1 MIAPFLLMSCS
12 NPFQETKPVSSPF
25 IGSGTTQEA
34 KIETNTGSTLSGS
47 TTESQDVASTA
58 LSWINIADNSGSG
71 YSRYIL
77 EDGKIIEL
85 IGIGEDKEVVAW
97 ADVATFQIVP
107 GTIYARDK
115 NNLYADREVLT
126 NFDRQTFEVLNIHY
140 VKDKN
145 GIYYYNYKNVIP
157 LVGVDTASFHVFDL
171 FFAKDKKNVYLRSKI
186 FEWVDPTTFTA
197 SDWFGHDKN
206 AVYDADGKKID
217 IISDPAS
224 FEGLPPES
232 WKGWQDGCSYLKD
245 KNNVYIFGDE
255 GAYKI
260 LEGADAGTFERIS
273 STPYYGKD
281 RTSVYFCANKIQWAD
296 PQTFTIDKSGEAKD
310 KNRIYD
316 YSGKPLD
323 IRSSIDIASFE
334 RMWNWYAKDK
344 NNVYCGTDTNYNI
357 IPWADPQTFQD
368 LEEMIPYEHS
378 NGGMDQTKVA
388 KDKNHYYNGACQVA
402 P

>member
-12 NPFQETKPVSSPF
+12 NPFQETKLSPSPIESWVPQEVKVETSTGHALSGAISSQSLPWIDITDKAHVLVSSW
-25 IGSGTTQEA
+25 T
-34 KIETNTGSTLSGS
+34 
-47 TTESQDVASTA
+47 
-58 LSWINIADNSGSG
+58 SW
-71 YSRYIL
+71 YFL
-77 EDGKIIEL
+77 EDGKVITL
-85 IGIGEDKEVVAW
+85 VGIGDKVSVAW
-97 ADVATFQIVP
+97 ADVATFQIAP
-107 GTIYARDK
+107 GTPYARDK
-115 NNLYADREVLT
+115 NSLYLMGEVLT
-126 NFDRQTFEVLNIHY
+126 NFDRPTFEVLNWNY
-140 VKDKN
+140 AKDKN
-145 GIYYYNYKNVIP
+145 GIYYFDYKNGIP
-157 LVGVDTASFHVFDL
+157 LIGVDASSFHVFDL

-245 KNNVYIFGDE
+245 KNNVYVFGDE
-255 GAYKI
+255 GVYKI
-260 LEGADAGTFERIS
+260 LAGADADTFERINN
-273 STPYYGKD
+273 TPYYGKD

-296 PQTFTIDKSGEAKD
+296 PQTFTIDKNGEPKD

-323 IRSSIDIASFE
+323 IRTSIDIASFE
-334 RMWNWYAKDK
+334 RMRNGYAKDK
-344 NNVYCGTDTNYNI
+344 NNVYCGTDANYSI

-368 LEEMIPYEHS
+368 LEEMLPYDNS
-378 NGGMDQTKVA
+378 NGSVDQTKVA